1 MIPYIDRDIIKNFLV
16 TLVALLAFL
25 QIGFIVSVLLQFL
38 NFIFGEEESKLGWV
52 ILYYIFT
59 IPRQVAYTFPVCS
72 AMAIL
77 WVFTIKAR
85 QNELLAY
92 LSGGVS
98 PLRIA
103 RPVIIL
109 GFFLSIS
116 SYVIIDQLATNA
128 DRVAERIRRIQIESR
143 SVETLTRERNV
154 FQKGLGDRFYS
165 IPAFD
170 PELGTMNEPNL
181 AVMREGWDTLDWSL
195 SASRAEYTT
204 ADDGSRQWVFYG
216 AVVRHYD
223 EEGSLASFDRST
235 ILWESELQRPIE
247 KQLTEVLRQRWRP
260 DQMSAMELISYM
272 DLFRLQGRPTYELST
287 FFHFN
292 LAIPF
297 GCLVLA
303 VLMCGHILRPAS
315 AGAILG
321 FGGGMALMA
330 FYFGVLVFAR
340 TMAKDGFVSAP
351 LTAHG
356 VNALFLLFGIWMLRR
371 NRAL

>member
-1 MIPYIDRDIIKNFLV
+1 MIPYIDRDIIRNFLL
-16 TLVALLAFL
+16 TLAALLIFL
-25 QIGFIVSVLLQFL
+25 QVGFVVSVLLQFL
-38 NFIFGEEESKLGWV
+38 NFIFGEGESKLGWV
-52 ILYYIFT
+52 VLYYIFT

-77 WVFTIKAR
+77 WVFTLKAR
-85 QNELLAY
+85 HNELLAY

-103 RPVIIL
+103 RPVIVL
-109 GFFLSIS
+109 GFFLSVI
-116 SYVIIDQLATNA
+116 SYVTIDQLATNC
-128 DRVAERIRRIQIESR
+128 DRIAERIRRIHIESR

-170 PELGTMNEPNL
+170 PELGTMNEPKL
-181 AVMREGWDTLDWSL
+181 TVMREGWDTLDWTL
-195 SASRAEYTT
+195 SASRAEYVT
-204 ADDGSRQWVFYG
+204 ADDGSRQWVFHG

-223 EEGSLASFDRST
+223 EEGSLESFRRASV
-235 ILWESELQRPIE
+235 LWESELERPIE

-260 DQMSAMELISYM
+260 DQMSTMELISYM
-272 DLFRLQGRPTYELST
+272 ELFRLQGRPTYELST
-287 FFHFN
+287 FFHYN
-292 LAIPF
+292 IAIPF

-315 AGAILG
+315 AGAVLG

-330 FYFGVLVFAR
+330 VYFGALVFSRA
-340 TMAKDGFVSAP
+340 MAKDGFVSAP

-356 VNALFLLFGIWMLRR
+356 VNVLFLVLGIWMLRR
-371 NRAL
+371 NKAL